1 MTDPYMQM
9 LFALALV
16 VCVILFMGLGL
27 KKKRD
32 MNGLMKVLA
41 YQPLGQKKGI
51 AAVQVGREVL
61 LVGVTSTDLKLL
73 KTFDDNFDTGGAEKT
88 TAADIT
94 EKLKKL
100 RAMKDT
106 LYAVK

>member
-61 LVGVTSTDLKLL
+61 LVGVTATDLKLL
-73 KTFDDNFDTGGAEKT
+73 KTFDDNFDKGGVEKA